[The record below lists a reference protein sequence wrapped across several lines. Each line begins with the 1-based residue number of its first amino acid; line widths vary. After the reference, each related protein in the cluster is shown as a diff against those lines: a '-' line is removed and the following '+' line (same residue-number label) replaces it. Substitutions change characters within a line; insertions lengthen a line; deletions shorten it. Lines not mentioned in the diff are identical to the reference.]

1 MAHQQAAGVALLQ
14 RVACY
19 EFVGKWVIVVVDT
32 YVGRIHR
39 FLVSGGNWTAKLMKK
54 AYICAVF
61 QPDHTSDMLILIL
74 IMLAGV
80 IAGRLVLRRAR
91 LNISPIMLVTVCLL
105 VGVLGFTV
113 GADPEIV
120 AALPKVG
127 LQSLILGV
135 CATLGAIGGTLLLI
149 KLLRR

>member
-1 MAHQQAAGVALLQ
+1 
-14 RVACY
+14 
-19 EFVGKWVIVVVDT
+19 
-32 YVGRIHR
+32 
-39 FLVSGGNWTAKLMKK
+39 MKK

-149 KLLRR
+149 KLLR